1 MFTVRPVLGHF
12 LLWLALAPL
21 FFFEA
26 QALDQLFQTIALQDS
41 NRVRFVQAEV
51 TDQRHGS
58 RGYEL
63 RYQFQVAGSDQTF
76 HAMNTSGWGEVW
88 IPVTHEVWAAAARG
102 EPIRV
107 AYLPEHPAANQPVG
121 RVGYPIGDSA
131 FSWVLFVLVDL
142 IWLAETCFL
151 VINFQRCLAA
161 VERREE
167 FRGRFWRSQRL
178 PTAIEHYARSVRP
191 VRGVRW

>member
-1 MFTVRPVLGHF
+1 MFTIRPVLAHF
-12 LLWLALAPL
+12 ALWLMLAPL

-26 QALDQLFQTIALQDS
+26 QALDQLLHTIALQDPQ
-41 NRVRFVQAEV
+41 RVRIVQAEV
-51 TDQRHGS
+51 TDQRQGS

-63 RYQFQVAGSDQTF
+63 RYQFRLAGVAEPFQ
-76 HAMNTSGWGEVW
+76 AMNTSGWGEVW
-88 IPVTHEVWAAAARG
+88 IPVTPEVWAAAARG
-102 EPIRV
+102 EPIQV

-131 FSWVLFVLVDL
+131 FSWALFVLVDL
-142 IWLAETCFL
+142 IWIVETCMI

-178 PTAIEHYARSVRP
+178 PTAIERYARSVRP